1 MLQSYSK
8 RWVGRF
14 AATVALTVSIGV
26 ANMSTAIAVTD
37 TTTSAYSNAG
47 TIAQPPLAATGEASS
62 APSGLQIDEET
73 AVTVQYAD
81 GAAHFTVMGSA
92 GNTYDVDLST
102 TGGATLETLKLSIV
116 VDQSGQTTFDVPL
129 VLDASRQG
137 SLTAALTLTSAVPM
151 LGNAWSLWIEPTRDG
166 GIAQGASQIE
176 AQINAINAD
185 NPTEEARQAAFEA
198 LGHVDA
204 VETVETLQ
212 PQMSRMAAAAT
223 TSATVSGT
231 AKYNDWNGDAHPA
244 RHITVA
250 LEDAFSG
257 DQLATTTTDDYGNYS
272 FTLRLYEP
280 TDVVVTF
287 RPLSAV
293 ASVQTPSGQGYVVT
307 TGTYTLNPGTTR
319 DLDVSLGGPGAFG
332 NAFVIHDALW
342 TAHLFAVRSGHGD
355 EPQVPVTYPL
365 TAELSDYPNT
375 DARTNYPNGI
385 LVGTWQ
391 WSAWDTIIHEYGHWY
406 DHVNGVGTRGGGDHC
421 IDSNLASSVCNVVA
435 DALGKELGGRVAWSE
450 GFGEYYSVAASTFAA
465 HPGIATVGDANY
477 DDVMY
482 SETGVFK
489 RSFFVET
496 DNTNPN
502 RFHGEDNEFAIGSVL
517 YNAVT
522 QGSSRIDP
530 AELSTLLEDSD
541 ALRLSDFVAYT
552 WPSDGTSR
560 TSRAAEGAFN
570 CQLSLAR
577 IAPYNLEPVSA
588 TLSEPPVLTWEAGN
602 TATSGILYPNN
613 SFVVEAVDSVTLQ
626 PYFTSPTV
634 SGTSWTPT
642 GRQWEQIAAGHS
654 EVHLRVVGTSTSSP
668 RTGPYRG
675 CANTITGGTVTS
687 HGISVNSGALVND
700 TGCTATTLSA
710 NDDGSTAAVDLP
722 FPVNFA
728 GTTHT
733 YLFVNNNGNITFDAP
748 MGTYT
753 PFTIDANTPPIIA
766 PFLADIDTRA
776 AGSAN
781 VTYGTTHV
789 NGRPTF
795 CVNWINVGHFSQNA
809 SHLVSAQLLL
819 IDRSDVGAGD
829 VDIIF
834 NYGHIGWETGDA
846 SGGSNGFGGTPVGIG
861 FSAGT
866 GDVNAFYEM
875 PGSRQTHQFT
885 DGDPRALVSG
895 SSGGLATLGRYLFPV
910 RNGSAGNSSTGIRG
924 TVTSGGASVAH
935 APVQVCPHAGGPC
948 VFQTRTLPDGTYDAV
963 GIAAGTYDVKVYPPN
978 GTSARPITAS
988 SVEVSRGQV
997 VVVDVELQTI
1007 TGMPSGIT
1015 FGPLVGS
1022 GTVPMVNWHSAL
1034 TLGLS
1039 GCVGGTGTFEVLSS
1053 EYGPVWATLASGQL
1067 VGDGAGR
1074 YTATFGPLYPH
1085 LGAARV
1091 VTTIVCP
1098 SGAVQTEEF
1107 DIYIDPSGHV
1117 IDQTGAPVAGA
1128 IVTLLRSDTA
1138 DGEFTAVADGS
1149 DLMSP
1154 ANRTNPM
1161 TTDDTGAYGWDV
1173 VAGYYKLV
1181 ATKDGCTS
1189 ATTDVFPVPPPVL
1202 DLDVVLECVVSDVNP
1217 PAITVT
1223 NQYLEGNTLGG
1234 WHGDLAGVEVSD
1246 SDTPA
1251 DQVSLTSDAPDV
1263 LPLGASTVRWT
1274 ATDSAGNTTTAE
1286 QTVTVVDTA
1295 VPAITCPAN
1304 QETPYTHAPAL
1315 GDPEVADLV
1324 DSQPA
1329 VTDDRPG
1336 VWPVGASTVTWTA
1349 TDASGNQAT
1358 CTQTVT
1364 LTLPTDLADGTRLDT
1379 LIATSWAAPGD
1390 TLTLDVALHE
1400 PAGAH
1405 AGAVARAYAIVSGG
1419 AIVDLGDVTFDS
1431 AEGATVALPTDFPVD
1446 GDVRI
1451 VVLFDATPPIW
1462 DIVQAGPVVPTWDPA
1477 ARYGAG
1483 DTVSYGGRRFI
1494 AQWWTQNQT
1503 PGATPVGP
1511 WAEIGLTTAC
1521 ESGPVQQWTDS
1532 WIYTGGETVVHDG
1545 SVWTAKWWTRNQE
1558 PGASPWG
1565 PWATVGPC

>member
-1 MLQSYSK
+1 MGL
-8 RWVGRF
+8 VGAGGAVAAPDVTAISDTGASANPLDSAGVATDTQTD
-14 AATVALTVSIGV
+14 AATQDL
-26 ANMSTAIAVTD
+26 
-37 TTTSAYSNAG
+37 
-47 TIAQPPLAATGEASS
+47 
-62 APSGLQIDEET
+62 SGLQIDQAT
-73 AVTVQYAD
+73 SVSIRYAD
-81 GAAHFTVMGSA
+81 GLATFTIVGPAVS
-92 GNTYDVDLST
+92 TYDVELET
-102 TGGATLETLKLSIV
+102 TGGAALGSGPSSIT
-116 VDQSGQTTFDVPL
+116 VDSSGQTTFDVPL
-129 VLDASRQG
+129 VLDSSRRG
-137 SLTAALTLTSAVPM
+137 GLTATLTRRSGTTP
-151 LGNAWSLWIEPTRDG
+151 LQNSWSLWLESTKDG
-166 GIAQGASQIE
+166 GLAQGTSQIE
-176 AQINAINAD
+176 AQLKAIDEDYATD
-185 NPTEEARQAAFEA
+185 EARQEAFEA

-231 AKYNDWNGDAHPA
+231 AKYTDWNLDARPA

-257 DQLATTTTDDYGNYS
+257 DQLATTTTDDYGNFS

-280 TDVVVTF
+280 TDVLVTF

-293 ASVQTPSGQGYVVT
+293 ASVQTPLSQGYVVT
-307 TGTYTLNPGTTR
+307 TGTYTLNPGTAL
-319 DLDVSLGGPGAFG
+319 DLDVPLGGPGAFG

-342 TAHLFAVRSGHGD
+342 TAHLFAVLSGHGD
-355 EPQVPVTYPL
+355 EPIVEVTYPSVISGDYAGK
-365 TAELSDYPNT
+365 TAT
-375 DARTNYPNGI
+375 GI
-385 LVGTWQ
+385 DFGANQ
-391 WSAWDTIIHEYGHWY
+391 WSAWDTIVHEYGHWY
-406 DHVNGVGTRGGGDHC
+406 DDSNGLGTRGGGDHC
-421 IDSNLASSVCNVVA
+421 ARGNLASVNCGFEIF
-435 DALGKELGGRVAWSE
+435 GKDHGGRLAWAE
-450 GFGEYYSVAASTFAA
+450 GFANYYSAAASKLAD
-465 HPGIATVGDANY
+465 HPYIATVGDGIYQDTLYTLSGESLGTSITAA
-477 DDVMY
+477 
-482 SETGVFK
+482 S
-489 RSFFVET
+489 
-496 DNTNPN
+496 DNSAPSA
-502 RFHGEDNEFAIGSVL
+502 FHGEDNEFAIAGVL

-522 QGSSRIDP
+522 QGSSRISP
-530 AELSTLLEDSD
+530 AQLSTLIEDSD
-541 ALRLSDFVAYT
+541 GLRLSDFVAYV
-552 WPSDGTSR
+552 WPSDGSSR
-560 TSRAAEGAFN
+560 TSRAAEAAFN

-577 IAPYNLEPVSA
+577 IAPYNLAPVSA
-588 TLSEPPVLTWEAGN
+588 DLSEPPVLTWAAGN
-602 TATSGILYPNN
+602 TAESGILYSNN
-613 SFVVEAVDSVTLQ
+613 SFKVEAVDAVTLQ
-626 PYFTSPTV
+626 PYFTSPAV

-642 GRQWEQIAAGHS
+642 GRQWEQIAAGHT
-654 EVHLRVVGTSTSSP
+654 EVHLRVVGTSIPLSPSTEP

-675 CANTITGGTVTS
+675 CANMITGGTVTS
-687 HGISVNSGALVND
+687 HGIPVNSGALVND
-700 TGCTATTLSA
+700 AGCTASTLAA
-710 NDDGSTAAVDLP
+710 NDDGSTGAVDLP
-722 FPVNFA
+722 FPVNFS
-728 GTTHT
+728 GTTYT
-733 YLFVNNNGNITFDAP
+733 YLFVNNNGNVTFNAR

-753 PFTIDANTPPIIA
+753 PFTINANTPPIIA
-766 PFLADIDTRA
+766 PFFADIDTGA

-789 NGRPTF
+789 NGRQAF

-829 VDIIF
+829 VDIVF

-875 PGSRQTHQFT
+875 PGSRQTRQFI
-885 DGDPRALVSG
+885 DGGPRALVSG
-895 SSGGLATLGRYLFPV
+895 SYGALATPGRYVFPV
-910 RNGSAGNSSTGIRG
+910 RNGAAGNSATGVRG
-924 TVTSGGASVAH
+924 SVTSGGAVVGG

-948 VFQTRTLPDGTYDAV
+948 VFQTRTTLNGTYDAV
-963 GIAAGTYDVKVYPPN
+963 GIPAGTYDVTVYPPN
-978 GTSARPITAS
+978 GSSSRRVTAS
-988 SVEVSRGQV
+988 SVEVAQGEV

-1007 TGMPSGIT
+1007 TGMPSGTT

-1022 GTVPMVNWHSAL
+1022 GTEPMVNWHSAL
-1034 TLGLS
+1034 TIGMS
-1039 GCVGGTGTFEVLSS
+1039 GCAGGTGSFEVLST
-1053 EYGPVWATLASGQL
+1053 ENGPVYATIASGQM
-1067 VGDGAGR
+1067 VGDSAGHFS
-1074 YTATFGPLYPH
+1074 ATFGPVYPLH
-1085 LGAARV
+1085 GPARV

-1098 SGAVQTEEF
+1098 DGSVQTAEF
-1107 DIYIDPSGHV
+1107 DMYIDPSGRV
-1117 IDQTGAPVAGA
+1117 VDQSGTPVAGA
-1128 IVTLLRSDTA
+1128 TVTLLRSDTPE
-1138 DGEFTAVADGS
+1138 GEFTPVEDGS

-1154 ANRTNPM
+1154 ANRANPM

-1189 ATTDVFPVPPPVL
+1189 ATTGVFPVPPPVL
-1202 DLDVVLECVVSDVNP
+1202 DLDVVLECVLSDVNP

-1223 NQYLEGNTLGG
+1223 DQNLEGNTLGG

-1274 ATDSAGNTTTAE
+1274 ATDSAGNTSTAE
-1286 QTVTVVDTA
+1286 QTVTVVDTTI
-1295 VPAITCPAN
+1295 PAITCPAG
-1304 QETPYTHAPAL
+1304 QDPPYTHAPVL

-1324 DSQPA
+1324 DSRPV

-1349 TDASGNQAT
+1349 TDASGNRAT

-1390 TLTLDVALHE
+1390 TLTLDAALHE

-1419 AIVDLGDVTFDS
+1419 AIIDLGDVTFDS
-1431 AEGATVALPTDFPVD
+1431 AEGATVALPADFPVA

-1451 VVLFDATPPIW
+1451 VVLFDATPPVW
-1462 DIVQAGPVVPTWDPA
+1462 DIVQAGPVVPSWDA
-1477 ARYGAG
+1477 TTVYLVG
-1483 DTVSYGGRRFI
+1483 DTVSYGGRRFV
-1494 AQWWTQNQT
+1494 AQWTTQNQT

-1521 ESGPVQQWTDS
+1521 QSGPVQQWTDS

-1558 PGASPWG
+1558 PGASQWG
-1565 PWATVGPC
+1565 PWATVGSC